1 MERVEAYR
9 RHAAECRLLAEN
21 ARTGEDRTILLR
33 MAQSWDMLAEELEFT
48 KQVDQLRDSDRQPA
62 DGIEPQAPFGPAM
75 TLGNMR
81 ERAGASRAAANKRKK
96 PLGIGRAAR
105 C

>member
-1 MERVEAYR
+1 MERVEAYL

-48 KQVDQLRDSDRQPA
+48 KQVDQLRDSDR
-62 DGIEPQAPFGPAM
+62 
-75 TLGNMR
+75 
-81 ERAGASRAAANKRKK
+81 
-96 PLGIGRAAR
+96 
-105 C
+105 